1 MALDPGTVLGVGLA
15 VLGTVISIVIWLAST
30 KAARITAEESSPS
43 AYLQKVDQEAYER
56 ARRIYEAAIDQLENE
71 LNRVNN
77 MARDLQEQVVKLNI
91 ELLNL
96 RAKNLGVSSGLS
108 PSPAPDTSNPIGDS
122 GS

>member
-108 PSPAPDTSNPIGDS
+108 PSPAPYTSNPIGDS